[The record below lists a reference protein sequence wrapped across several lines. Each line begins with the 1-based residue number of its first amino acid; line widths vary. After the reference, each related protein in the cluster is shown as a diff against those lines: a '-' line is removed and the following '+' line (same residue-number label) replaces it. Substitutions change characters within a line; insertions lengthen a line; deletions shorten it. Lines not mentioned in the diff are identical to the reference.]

1 MAIHIE
7 VRDYNTASELDDNS
21 SCAYGEI
28 HYTGRGSSDRNY
40 VREPDSDG
48 DAYFATTNF
57 GWWIGCQH
65 AIKLTWVNTGEEV
78 ILKASRNVKIKKDKE
93 SQMKILV
100 YLRKLIDNKF
110 KYMPF
115 GEPEL
120 KLELSGAEAEFM
132 DI

>member
-7 VRDYNTASELDDNS
+7 VRDYNSASDLDDNS
-21 SCAYGEI
+21 SCAFGEI

-65 AIKLTWVNTGEEV
+65 AVKLTWVNTGEEV